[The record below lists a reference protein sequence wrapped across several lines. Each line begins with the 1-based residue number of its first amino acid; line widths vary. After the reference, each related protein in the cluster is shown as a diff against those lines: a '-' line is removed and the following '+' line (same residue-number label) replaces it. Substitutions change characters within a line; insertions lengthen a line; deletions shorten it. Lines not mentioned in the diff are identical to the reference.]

1 VPNPDKAPGRRF
13 ANKADRPDYDKRKP
27 TRRTFDAPQRR
38 SGNNRPVQFRGA
50 RGSLKRKRNRDD
62 REAKQKE
69 AVKPVIVPDEPI
81 SVGALAELLEK
92 SGAEVV
98 KHLMLKMGV
107 LAAVT
112 QNVDG
117 ATARL
122 VVEGFGREWAA
133 SADEV
138 DDEDDDDDQED
149 SGPAL
154 ALSSGIAIDEDDP
167 DSLQPRSPVV
177 TIMGHVDHGKTSLL
191 DALREADV
199 VSGEAGGITQGI
211 GAYVVPVKDR
221 AVTFIDTPGHAAF
234 TEMRERG
241 ANVTDIVVLVV
252 AADDGCKEQT
262 VDSLACAKLAG
273 APVVVA
279 VNKMDVEG
287 ADAQRVEGELMSYD
301 LVPESAGGDTL
312 VARVSA
318 KEKTGLDELLEK
330 VLLQADLLDLK
341 ANPDRPATGTVIEAG
356 VEKGLGVCAT
366 TLVERGTLRVGDV
379 FTAGAA
385 WGKCR
390 ALQDEFGNSLEEAG
404 PSTPV
409 RLVGWTTGA
418 DRAPRAG
425 DALSVVPDEPTARK
439 LADARNELA
448 NQARD
453 AKLRAAS
460 SSGFDKF
467 MANLG
472 GEGIKEERTFPIVL
486 KADTAGS
493 VEAITSS
500 LEGLDVQDDVSRV
513 KAKVIY
519 SGVGDLTKS
528 DVAVASVQG
537 AFVVAFN
544 VGSNAAAMD
553 EERRLS
559 GAVRTNYYSV
569 VYDVLE
575 EIEGKLQKVLSP
587 TPDGELVGTAVVKQ
601 CFDIGKLG
609 KVAGCGVETGWIRKS
624 ANIRVMRGDAIM
636 YQGRLRTLRSVKVDV
651 ERIDAGSDCGLS
663 FRDWEEVEVGDVV
676 EAYEE

>member
-1 VPNPDKAPGRRF
+1 MARRRRILAAAALVCTSALVPLQAPRPRRTVSRYSEAVDEDTLLPSGDAAAAPDTDRRPRNGNRQNQGGGRGRIIQLSNPMRLVRKQRPGGDRRGPPGGQRRGGPPQRVGSTGEPVADVPNPDKAPGRRF
-13 ANKADRPDYDKRKP
+13 ANKADKPDYDKRKP

-69 AVKPVIVPDEPI
+69 AIKPVIVPDEPI

-138 DDEDDDDDQED
+138 DDDEDDEDTND

-279 VNKMDVEG
+279 VNKMDV
-287 ADAQRVEGELMSYD
+287 RL
-301 LVPESAGGDTL
+301 
-312 VARVSA
+312 
-318 KEKTGLDELLEK
+318 
-330 VLLQADLLDLK
+330 
-341 ANPDRPATGTVIEAG
+341 PA
-356 VEKGLGVCAT
+356 
-366 TLVERGTLRVGDV
+366 
-379 FTAGAA
+379 
-385 WGKCR
+385 
-390 ALQDEFGNSLEEAG
+390 S
-404 PSTPV
+404 
-409 RLVGWTTGA
+409 
-418 DRAPRAG
+418 
-425 DALSVVPDEPTARK
+425 
-439 LADARNELA
+439 
-448 NQARD
+448 
-453 AKLRAAS
+453 
-460 SSGFDKF
+460 
-467 MANLG
+467 
-472 GEGIKEERTFPIVL
+472 
-486 KADTAGS
+486 
-493 VEAITSS
+493 
-500 LEGLDVQDDVSRV
+500 
-513 KAKVIY
+513 
-519 SGVGDLTKS
+519 
-528 DVAVASVQG
+528 
-537 AFVVAFN
+537 
-544 VGSNAAAMD
+544 
-553 EERRLS
+553 
-559 GAVRTNYYSV
+559 
-569 VYDVLE
+569 
-575 EIEGKLQKVLSP
+575 LSP
-587 TPDGELVGTAVVKQ
+587 
-601 CFDIGKLG
+601 
-609 KVAGCGVETGWIRKS
+609 R
-624 ANIRVMRGDAIM
+624 RRG
-636 YQGRLRTLRSVKVDV
+636 G
-651 ERIDAGSDCGLS
+651 
-663 FRDWEEVEVGDVV
+663 
-676 EAYEE
+676 

>member
-1 VPNPDKAPGRRF
+1 MPVDPKNPGRRF
-13 ANKADRPDYDKRKP
+13 ASKADKPEYQNRNAKRGSYTP
-27 TRRTFDAPQRR
+27 R
-38 SGNNRPVQFRGA
+38 GGGNRPVQFRGA
-50 RGSLKRKRNRDD
+50 RGSLKKRGNKGRG
-62 REAKQKE
+62 EKKQVIIR
-69 AVKPVIVPDEPI
+69 AVVVPDQPI
-81 SVGALAELLEK
+81 SVSTLAELLEK
-92 SGAEVV
+92 SAGDVV
-98 KHLMLKMGV
+98 KHLMMKMGV
-107 LAAVT
+107 MAGAA
-112 QNVDG
+112 QNLDA

-122 VVEGFGREWAA
+122 VVEGFGREWAESEQA
-133 SADEV
+133 YD
-138 DDEDDDDDQED
+138 DDEDDEDQWE
-149 SGPAL
+149 GEAL
-154 ALSSGIAIDEDDP
+154 ALASGQAIDEDDEE
-167 DSLQPRSPVV
+167 DLVPRNPVV

-199 VSGEAGGITQGI
+199 ASGEAGGITQSI
-211 GAYVVPVKDR
+211 GAYVVKVRDR
-221 AVTFIDTPGHAAF
+221 TVTFIDTPGHAAF

-252 AADDGCKEQT
+252 AADDGVKEQT
-262 VDSLACAKLAG
+262 VDSLACAKLTG
-273 APVVVA
+273 VPVVVA

-287 ADAQRVEGELMSYD
+287 ADASRVEGELMSYD
-301 LVPESAGGDTL
+301 LVPESAGGDTM

-318 KEKTGLDELLEK
+318 KAKTGLDELLDK
-330 VLLQADLLDLK
+330 VLLQADMMELK
-341 ANPDRPATGTVIEAG
+341 ANPDRDATGTVLEAD

-366 TLVERGTLRVGDV
+366 TLVERGTLKIGDV

-390 ALQDEFGNSLEEAG
+390 MLRDEFGNSLEEAG

-409 RLVGWTTGA
+409 RLIGWTTGA
-418 DRAPRAG
+418 DRVPRAG

-439 LADARNELA
+439 LADARHELL

-453 AKLRAAS
+453 AKLRAANAGS
-460 SSGFDKF
+460 FDDF

-472 GEGIKEERTFPIVL
+472 GEGIKEERTYPIVL

-513 KAKVIY
+513 KATVVY
-519 SGVGDLTKS
+519 GGVGDVTKS

-544 VGSNAAAMD
+544 VGSNSAAME

-587 TPDGELVGTAVVKQ
+587 RPDGELVGKAVVKEL
-601 CFDIGKLG
+601 FDIGKLG
-609 KVAGCGVETGWIRKS
+609 KVAGCGCTEGWIRRG
-624 ANIRVMRGDAIM
+624 AAIRVMRGDAIM
-636 YQGRLRTLRSVKVDV
+636 YQGKLRTLRSVKVDV
-651 ERIDAGSDCGLS
+651 EKIDAGNDCGLS
-663 FRDWEEVEVGDVV
+663 LRDWEEIEVGDVV

>member
-1 VPNPDKAPGRRF
+1 M
-13 ANKADRPDYDKRKP
+13 
-27 TRRTFDAPQRR
+27 R
-38 SGNNRPVQFRGA
+38 S
-50 RGSLKRKRNRDD
+50 
-62 REAKQKE
+62 
-69 AVKPVIVPDEPI
+69 
-81 SVGALAELLEK
+81 
-92 SGAEVV
+92 
-98 KHLMLKMGV
+98 
-107 LAAVT
+107 
-112 QNVDG
+112 
-117 ATARL
+117 
-122 VVEGFGREWAA
+122 
-133 SADEV
+133 
-138 DDEDDDDDQED
+138 
-149 SGPAL
+149 
-154 ALSSGIAIDEDDP
+154 
-167 DSLQPRSPVV
+167 
-177 TIMGHVDHGKTSLL
+177 
-191 DALREADV
+191 
-199 VSGEAGGITQGI
+199 
-211 GAYVVPVKDR
+211 
-221 AVTFIDTPGHAAF
+221 
-234 TEMRERG
+234 RG
-241 ANVTDIVVLVV
+241 ANITDIVVLVV

-460 SSGFDKF
+460 SSGFDKLELCGNQF
-467 MANLG
+467 SGTPRHRRISLVDFH
-472 GEGIKEERTFPIVL
+472 T
-486 KADTAGS
+486 GS
-493 VEAITSS
+493 WPTWAARA
-500 LEGLDVQDDVSRV
+500 SRRSGRSPSFATV
-513 KAKVIY
+513 WKAKY
-519 SGVGDLTKS
+519 Y
-528 DVAVASVQG
+528 G
-537 AFVVAFN
+537 AFSAFTPS
-544 VGSNAAAMD
+544 V
-553 EERRLS
+553 RR
-559 GAVRTNYYSV
+559 
-569 VYDVLE
+569 E
-575 EIEGKLQKVLSP
+575 HP
-587 TPDGELVGTAVVKQ
+587 TH
-601 CFDIGKLG
+601 
-609 KVAGCGVETGWIRKS
+609 W
-624 ANIRVMRGDAIM
+624 
-636 YQGRLRTLRSVKVDV
+636 
-651 ERIDAGSDCGLS
+651 
-663 FRDWEEVEVGDVV
+663 
-676 EAYEE
+676 

>member
-1 VPNPDKAPGRRF
+1 MEG
-13 ANKADRPDYDKRKP
+13 
-27 TRRTFDAPQRR
+27 
-38 SGNNRPVQFRGA
+38 
-50 RGSLKRKRNRDD
+50 
-62 REAKQKE
+62 
-69 AVKPVIVPDEPI
+69 DEHAI
-81 SVGALAELLEK
+81 
-92 SGAEVV
+92 
-98 KHLMLKMGV
+98 
-107 LAAVT
+107 
-112 QNVDG
+112 G
-117 ATARL
+117 ATA
-122 VVEGFGREWAA
+122 A
-133 SADEV
+133 
-138 DDEDDDDDQED
+138 
-149 SGPAL
+149 
-154 ALSSGIAIDEDDP
+154 
-167 DSLQPRSPVV
+167 
-177 TIMGHVDHGKTSLL
+177 
-191 DALREADV
+191 
-199 VSGEAGGITQGI
+199 
-211 GAYVVPVKDR
+211 R
-221 AVTFIDTPGHAAF
+221 A
-234 TEMRERG
+234 
-241 ANVTDIVVLVV
+241 
-252 AADDGCKEQT
+252 Q
-262 VDSLACAKLAG
+262 
-273 APVVVA
+273 
-279 VNKMDVEG
+279 VEG

-366 TLVERGTLRVGDV
+366 TLVERGTLKVGDV

-472 GEGIKEERTFPIVL
+472 GEGAAAASKISSEGRRWRLAPNIRHRRHPTHTHASRRVDGVRLNTVDAAEKDRDAAPSRRRRHDRDAGIKEERTFPIVL

-528 DVAVASVQG
+528 DIAVASVQG

-663 FRDWEEVEVGDVV
+663 FRDWEEVEVGDIV